1 MNTLDKQLA
10 DLRIYANE
18 LEAKLQDDI
27 NAAMKKPSIPP
38 KKNKPPLPQI
48 PQSCMVKSACEPSYS
63 SRLEYGSRTSST
75 YSNLVPVK
83 SCIVRNTAKVRSGD
97 VLLYSNVLPPG
108 GTNHVYS
115 NVMMQRN
122 AYGSDSIYGDRDTR
136 SEVSR
141 ISDLGAQSNYSELRR
156 PGSAYP
162 PSSAS
167 VNAQDF
173 STYGGSQT
181 SSTYESLYEP
191 INPRP
196 CSQLSGTSL
205 YGGYVGTTVE
215 PTPEPDDALY
225 CGNCYKCGEKIMGE
239 TTGCTAMERIYH
251 IKCFCCH
258 QCTINLQGRPFYAVQ
273 GRALCE
279 RDYLDTLEKCCVC
292 GDPILDRILRATG
305 KPYHPR
311 CFTCVVCQKSLDGI
325 PFTVDAVNRIH
336 CIEDFHKRYAPRC
349 ARCREPIVPESGAEE
364 TVRIVALDKSFHVA
378 CYACEDCGTS
388 LCSRQ
393 EGRGCYPLDDHL
405 YCRECNARRIQDL
418 SRNIN

>member
-18 LEAKLQDDI
+18 LDAKLQDDI
-27 NAAMKKPSIPP
+27 NHAKQKPSLPP
-38 KKNKPPLPQI
+38 KRNKAPLPQI
-48 PQSCMVKSACEPSYS
+48 PQSYTVKSACEPSYS
-63 SRLEYGSRTSST
+63 SRLEYGSQRSST

-83 SCIVRNTAKVRSGD
+83 SFIVRNNTGRMRSGD
-97 VLLYSNVLPPG
+97 VLLYSNLLPPG

-115 NVMMQRN
+115 NVMMQR
-122 AYGSDSIYGDRDTR
+122 AYGGDSIYDRG

-196 CSQLSGTSL
+196 CSQLSGTSM
-205 YGGYVGTTVE
+205 YAGYVATAE

-251 IKCFCCH
+251 IKCFCCQ
-258 QCTINLQGRPFYAVQ
+258 QCGINLQVRASHTVLNITALSAITLLIMVLLLPGVQ
-273 GRALCE
+273 SNFPLINHWWPTGLYQLC
-279 RDYLDTLEKCCVC
+279 
-292 GDPILDRILRATG
+292 
-305 KPYHPR
+305 
-311 CFTCVVCQKSLDGI
+311 
-325 PFTVDAVNRIH
+325 TVW
-336 CIEDFHKRYAPRC
+336 C
-349 ARCREPIVPESGAEE
+349 
-364 TVRIVALDKSFHVA
+364 
-378 CYACEDCGTS
+378 
-388 LCSRQ
+388 
-393 EGRGCYPLDDHL
+393 
-405 YCRECNARRIQDL
+405 L
-418 SRNIN
+418 SSQGST

>member
-1 MNTLDKQLA
+1 MSTLDKQLA

-18 LEAKLQDDI
+18 LDSKLQDDI
-27 NAAMKKPSIPP
+27 NAAKMKPSIPP
-38 KKNKPPLPQI
+38 KKNKAPLPQV

-63 SRLEYGSRTSST
+63 SRLESGSRASST

-83 SCIVRNTAKVRSGD
+83 SCIVRNTARGRSGD
-97 VLLYSNVLPPG
+97 VLLYSNLLPPG

-115 NVMMQRN
+115 NIPIQRQV
-122 AYGSDSIYGDRDTR
+122 AEGIYDAR

-156 PGSAYP
+156 PDSAYP

-205 YGGYVGTTVE
+205 YGGYVGPVAE
-215 PTPEPDDALY
+215 PTPEPDDQLY
-225 CGNCYKCGEKIMGE
+225 CGNCYRCGEKIMGE

-251 IKCFCCH
+251 IKCFCCQ
-258 QCTINLQGRPFYAVQ
+258 QCGINLQVRLGHVILPLMRVHTT
-273 GRALCE
+273 LI
-279 RDYLDTLEKCCVC
+279 YL
-292 GDPILDRILRATG
+292 
-305 KPYHPR
+305 
-311 CFTCVVCQKSLDGI
+311 VV
-325 PFTVDAVNRIH
+325 R
-336 CIEDFHKRYAPRC
+336 
-349 ARCREPIVPESGAEE
+349 
-364 TVRIVALDKSFHVA
+364 
-378 CYACEDCGTS
+378 
-388 LCSRQ
+388 
-393 EGRGCYPLDDHL
+393 
-405 YCRECNARRIQDL
+405 
-418 SRNIN
+418 

>member
-18 LEAKLQDDI
+18 LDAKLQDDI
-27 NAAMKKPSIPP
+27 NAAKLKPSIPP
-38 KKNKPPLPQI
+38 KKNKAPLPQI
-48 PQSCMVKSACEPSYS
+48 PQSFTVKSACEPSYS

-83 SCIVRNTAKVRSGD
+83 SCIVRNNARVRSGD
-97 VLLYSNVLPPG
+97 VLLYSNLLPPG

-115 NVMMQRN
+115 NIPMQRN
-122 AYGSDSIYGDRDTR
+122 VEGFYDRDAK

-141 ISDLGAQSNYSELRR
+141 ISDVGAQSTYSELRR

-205 YGGYVGTTVE
+205 YGGYVGSTVAE
-215 PTPEPDDALY
+215 PIPEPDEALY
-225 CGNCYKCGEKIMGE
+225 CGNCYRCGEKIMGE

-258 QCTINLQGRPFYAVQ
+258 QCGINLQ
-273 GRALCE
+273 
-279 RDYLDTLEKCCVC
+279 VC
-292 GDPILDRILRATG
+292 LF
-305 KPYHPR
+305 PY
-311 CFTCVVCQKSLDGI
+311 
-325 PFTVDAVNRIH
+325 
-336 CIEDFHKRYAPRC
+336 
-349 ARCREPIVPESGAEE
+349 
-364 TVRIVALDKSFHVA
+364 
-378 CYACEDCGTS
+378 
-388 LCSRQ
+388 
-393 EGRGCYPLDDHL
+393 
-405 YCRECNARRIQDL
+405 
-418 SRNIN
+418 

>member
-18 LEAKLQDDI
+18 LDAKLQDDI
-27 NAAMKKPSIPP
+27 NAAKMKPSIPP
-38 KKNKPPLPQI
+38 KKSKAPLPQI
-48 PQSCMVKSACEPSYS
+48 PQSYSVKSACEPSYS

-83 SCIVRNTAKVRSGD
+83 SCIVRNNTARARSGD
-97 VLLYSNVLPPG
+97 VFLYSNLLPPG

-115 NVMMQRN
+115 NIPMQRN
-122 AYGSDSIYGDRDTR
+122 VAESIYGGGGGDTR

-205 YGGYVGTTVE
+205 YGGYVGTTTE
-215 PTPEPDDALY
+215 PTPEPDDELY
-225 CGNCYKCGEKIMGE
+225 CGNCYRCGEKIMGE

-251 IKCFCCH
+251 IKCFCCQ
-258 QCTINLQGRPFYAVQ
+258 QCGINLQ
-273 GRALCE
+273 
-279 RDYLDTLEKCCVC
+279 VC
-292 GDPILDRILRATG
+292 YITIKHYTRL
-305 KPYHPR
+305 
-311 CFTCVVCQKSLDGI
+311 
-325 PFTVDAVNRIH
+325 
-336 CIEDFHKRYAPRC
+336 
-349 ARCREPIVPESGAEE
+349 
-364 TVRIVALDKSFHVA
+364 
-378 CYACEDCGTS
+378 
-388 LCSRQ
+388 
-393 EGRGCYPLDDHL
+393 
-405 YCRECNARRIQDL
+405 
-418 SRNIN
+418 

>member
-1 MNTLDKQLA
+1 MNTLEKELS

-18 LEAKLQDDI
+18 LDAKLRDDI
-27 NAAMKKPSIPP
+27 KATKKKITPKRKVNPP
-38 KKNKPPLPQI
+38 FPQI
-48 PQSCMVKSACEPSYS
+48 PQSSTVRAACEPSYTS
-63 SRLEYGSRTSST
+63 KLETGSRTSST

-83 SCIVRNTAKVRSGD
+83 SFIVRNNPRSRSGD
-97 VLLYSNVLPPG
+97 VLLYTNLLPPG

-115 NVMMQRN
+115 NIPMQQN
-122 AYGSDSIYGDRDTR
+122 IAESIYGDRDTR
-136 SEVSR
+136 SEISR
-141 ISDLGAQSNYSELRR
+141 LSDLGAQSNYSELRR

-196 CSQLSGTSL
+196 CSQMSGTSL
-205 YGGYVGTTVE
+205 YSGYVGTRVE
-215 PTPEPDDALY
+215 PTPEPEKALY

-251 IKCFCCH
+251 IACFCC
-258 QCTINLQGRPFYAVQ
+258 QECGINLQGRPFYTVQ
-273 GRALCE
+273 GKALCE
-279 RDYLDTLEKCCVC
+279 KDYLATLEKCSIC

-311 CFTCVVCQKSLDGI
+311 CFTCVVCHKSLDGI

-336 CIEDFHKRYAPRC
+336 CIEDFHRRYAPRC
-349 ARCREPIVPESGAEE
+349 ATCREPIIPEGGKEE
-364 TVRIVALDKSFHVA
+364 TVRIVALDKSFHIA
-378 CYACEDCGTS
+378 CYACEDCGMS
-388 LCSRQ
+388 LCSRE
-393 EGRGCYPLDDHL
+393 EGLCFPLDGHL

-418 SRNIN
+418 SRNIS

>member
-1 MNTLDKQLA
+1 MNTLELDKQLA

-27 NAAMKKPSIPP
+27 ISSKKKPSIPP
-38 KKNKPPLPQI
+38 KKNKAPLPQI

-83 SCIVRNTAKVRSGD
+83 SCIVRNNTARVRSGD
-97 VLLYSNVLPPG
+97 VLLYSNLLPPG

-115 NVMMQRN
+115 NMMMQRN
-122 AYGSDSIYGDRDTR
+122 AYGGDSIYGDRDTR

-141 ISDLGAQSNYSELRR
+141 GSDLGAQSNYSELRR

-239 TTGCTAMERIYH
+239 TTGCSAMERIYH
-251 IKCFCCH
+251 IKCFCCQH
-258 QCTINLQGRPFYAVQ
+258 CGINLQVSMSKTIELCTIIYKLSSMKMELFIS
-273 GRALCE
+273 RALVSSCFKLKYIIVIFITSKLLSVTKALFSF
-279 RDYLDTLEKCCVC
+279 YLQNIIKLKGIIPYSIITNF
-292 GDPILDRILRATG
+292 LRSNLNF
-305 KPYHPR
+305 R
-311 CFTCVVCQKSLDGI
+311 CNEY
-325 PFTVDAVNRIH
+325 PFIN
-336 CIEDFHKRYAPRC
+336 
-349 ARCREPIVPESGAEE
+349 E
-364 TVRIVALDKSFHVA
+364 TVCFSFRLLILIVFH
-378 CYACEDCGTS
+378 
-388 LCSRQ
+388 
-393 EGRGCYPLDDHL
+393 
-405 YCRECNARRIQDL
+405 
-418 SRNIN
+418 

>member
-18 LEAKLQDDI
+18 LDAKLQDDI
-27 NAAMKKPSIPP
+27 NATKKKPSIPP

-48 PQSCMVKSACEPSYS
+48 PQSYTVKSACEPSYS

-83 SCIVRNTAKVRSGD
+83 SCIVRNTARVRSGD

-115 NVMMQRN
+115 NILMQR
-122 AYGSDSIYGDRDTR
+122 YGDGIYDRDAR

-196 CSQLSGTSL
+196 SSQLSSTSL
-205 YGGYVGTTVE
+205 YTGYVATAE

-225 CGNCYKCGEKIMGE
+225 CGNCYHCGEKIMGE

-251 IKCFCCH
+251 IKCFCCQ
-258 QCTINLQGRPFYAVQ
+258 QCGINLQVR
-273 GRALCE
+273 
-279 RDYLDTLEKCCVC
+279 YLYK
-292 GDPILDRILRATG
+292 
-305 KPYHPR
+305 Y
-311 CFTCVVCQKSLDGI
+311 Q
-325 PFTVDAVNRIH
+325 
-336 CIEDFHKRYAPRC
+336 Y
-349 ARCREPIVPESGAEE
+349 
-364 TVRIVALDKSFHVA
+364 
-378 CYACEDCGTS
+378 
-388 LCSRQ
+388 
-393 EGRGCYPLDDHL
+393 
-405 YCRECNARRIQDL
+405 DL
-418 SRNIN
+418 QH

>member
-18 LEAKLQDDI
+18 LDAKLQDDI
-27 NAAMKKPSIPP
+27 NTKTKPSIPP
-38 KKNKPPLPQI
+38 KKSKPPLPQI
-48 PQSCMVKSACEPSYS
+48 PQSYSVKSACEPSYS

-83 SCIVRNTAKVRSGD
+83 SCIVRNSSRGRSGD
-97 VLLYSNVLPPG
+97 VILYSNLVPPAG
-108 GTNHVYS
+108 GTNVYS
-115 NVMMQRN
+115 NVPIHRN
-122 AYGSDSIYGDRDTR
+122 VESFYDRDTR

-141 ISDLGAQSNYSELRR
+141 ISDLGVQSNYSELRR

-173 STYGGSQT
+173 STYGGSQA

-205 YGGYVGTTVE
+205 YAGYVGTTVE
-215 PTPEPDDALY
+215 STPEPDDALY
-225 CGNCYKCGEKIMGE
+225 CGNCYRCGEKIMGE

-251 IKCFCCH
+251 IKCFCCQ
-258 QCTINLQGRPFYAVQ
+258 QCGINLQGRPFYAVQ
-273 GRALCE
+273 SRALCE
-279 RDYLDTLEKCCVC
+279 RDYLETLEKCCVC

-311 CFTCVVCQKSLDGI
+311 
-325 PFTVDAVNRIH
+325 
-336 CIEDFHKRYAPRC
+336 YAPRC
-349 ARCREPIVPESGAEE
+349 ARCREPIVPENGAEE
-364 TVRIVALDKSFHVA
+364 TVRIVALDKSFHII
-378 CYACEDCGTS
+378 CYACEDCGAS
-388 LCSRQ
+388 LCSRE
-393 EGRGCYPLDDHL
+393 EGRGCYPLDGHL
-405 YCRECNARRIQDL
+405 YCRECNAKRIQDL
-418 SRNIN
+418 SRNIQYK

>member
-1 MNTLDKQLA
+1 MNTLDRQLA

-27 NAAMKKPSIPP
+27 KAKPSIPP
-38 KKNKPPLPQI
+38 KKNKAPQPQI
-48 PQSCMVKSACEPSYS
+48 PQSYTVKSACEPSYS
-63 SRLEYGSRTSST
+63 SRLEYGSKTSST

-83 SCIVRNTAKVRSGD
+83 SSIVRNTNRARSGD

-108 GTNHVYS
+108 GTNHVYT
-115 NVMMQRN
+115 NVPMQR
-122 AYGSDSIYGDRDTR
+122 AEMYDRDTT

-141 ISDLGAQSNYSELRR
+141 SETGANSSYSELRR

-162 PSSAS
+162 PSSVS
-167 VNAQDF
+167 MTAQDF

-205 YGGYVGTTVE
+205 YGGYVGPSE
-215 PTPEPDDALY
+215 PVIVEPDDQLY
-225 CGNCYKCGEKIMGE
+225 CGNCYHCGEKIMGE

-258 QCTINLQGRPFYAVQ
+258 QCGINLQGRPFYAVS

-279 RDYLDTLEKCCVC
+279 QDYLETLEKCCVC
-292 GDPILDRILRATG
+292 SDPILDRILRATG

-311 CFTCVVCQKSLDGI
+311 CFTCVVCNQSLDGI

-349 ARCREPIVPESGAEE
+349 ARCQLPIVPEGGAEE
-364 TVRIVALDKSFHVA
+364 TVRVVALDRSYHPR
-378 CYACEDCGTS
+378 CYACEDCGAS
-388 LCSRQ
+388 LCSRKD
-393 EGRGCYPLDDHL
+393 GRACYPLDFHL
-405 YCRECNARRIQDL
+405 YCRECNARRIQEI